1 MVTFTFYIRD
11 DRYSVPT
18 LDLVNAH
25 SEDAVRTLVAKRL
38 FESHH
43 HTAIE
48 VYEGEELRFS
58 ATPGA
63 GWMLL
68 H

>member
-1 MVTFTFYIRD
+1 MATFTFYIRD

-18 LDLVNAH
+18 LAIVTAQNEA
-25 SEDAVRTLVAKRL
+25 SARTLAALRL
-38 FESHH
+38 SELIH
-43 HTAIE
+43 HTAID

-58 ATPGA
+58 VAVGEDSRVP
-63 GWMLL
+63 